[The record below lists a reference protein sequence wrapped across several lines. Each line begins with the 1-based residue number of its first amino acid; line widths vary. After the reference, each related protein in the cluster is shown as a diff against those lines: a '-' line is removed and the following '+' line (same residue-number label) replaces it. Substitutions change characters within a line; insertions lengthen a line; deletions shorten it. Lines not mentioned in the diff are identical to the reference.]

1 MPGKP
6 IREYYLENGGVPAFG
21 SVYQDATGNAKEILL
36 ALAKGNGFTRSGLME
51 VSFKEETELDLYIEQ
66 FLLPL
71 MIHGIR
77 LSFDALIEN
86 GCQPESTLMELY
98 ASGEIGELFM
108 MAAEKGVYQ
117 VWRDNAS
124 PTCQYGIFRNL
135 EKILPKEE
143 TKKRIHQVLEEIRD
157 GSFLS
162 DLSQEASQGYKN
174 LKAYDYEN
182 EESQITKTQNRLR
195 EILKYRHHK

>member
-1 MPGKP
+1 MLIAGSADLTVPG
-6 IREYYLENGGVPAFG
+6 IAWD
-21 SVYQDATGNAKEILL
+21 SLL
-36 ALAKGNGFTRSGLME
+36 CI
-51 VSFKEETELDLYIEQ
+51 VSDGDGEMTDLV
-66 FLLPL
+66 
-71 MIHGIR
+71 
-77 LSFDALIEN
+77 
-86 GCQPESTLMELY
+86 
-98 ASGEIGELFM
+98 

-143 TKKRIHQVLEEIRD
+143 TKKRINQVLEEIRD

-162 DLSQEASQGYKN
+162 DLSQEAGQGYKN